1 MGVKR
6 TTAVFF
12 GAVVAAVVVTGVA
25 AFACTNLATLNLS
38 SARANPGE
46 TITATG
52 SSFAVGEEGATA
64 PPVLVR
70 WNGVDGEVLAQVTP
84 DPAGNISATF
94 TVPQADPSQY
104 VIVAT
109 QRDAEG
115 KDEFGTPARAS
126 FDILGPNNQPVQPVT
141 ETPASTGSDSS
152 SAGAIALM
160 AGLGFVGLGLF
171 GLGATM
177 FMRALPRRQVPAVE
191 RIRRD

>member
-12 GAVVAAVVVTGVA
+12 GSVVAAVVVTGAV
-25 AFACTNLATLNLS
+25 AFACTNMATLNLS

-52 SSFAVGEEGATA
+52 SSFAVGEEGASA
-64 PPVLVR
+64 PPVLIR
-70 WNGVDGEVLAQVTP
+70 WNGVDGEVLAQATP
-84 DPAGNISATF
+84 DPAGSIAATF
-94 TVPQADPSQY
+94 TVPRADPGQY
-104 VIVAT
+104 VLVAT

-115 KDEFGTPARAS
+115 KDQFGTPARAS

-141 ETPASTGSDSS
+141 EPPLTTGSDSS
-152 SAGAIALM
+152 SAGVVALM
-160 AGLGFVGLGLF
+160 AGLGVVGLSLF
-171 GLGATM
+171 GLGAIM
-177 FMRALPRRQVPAVE
+177 FMRALPGRQVPAVE